1 MSLSQDFMIVNR
13 SAPSSIYGIRSMV
26 MFKQHEW
33 NQVHGHV
40 HVQGS
45 NSKDSRALEKIDGL
59 CKLRANEKMMKENF
73 MISQYSVY
81 RTEILFNKE

>member
-1 MSLSQDFMIVNR
+1 MLVDR

-33 NQVHGHV
+33 NQVHGHVHV

>member
-1 MSLSQDFMIVNR
+1 MESGPWSC
-13 SAPSSIYGIRSMV
+13 SSSIYGIRSMV

-59 CKLRANEKMMKENF
+59 CKLRANEIMIKENF
-73 MISQYSVY
+73 MEIMQTVSV
-81 RTEILFNKE
+81 IFVPSSHVDVML